1 MVATYGYF
9 WVEETWGSHIIS
21 KPEASHIFMCMHFDV
36 LCIFG
41 TLWTPG
47 ATLLINDNSLEY
59 NAHGIKQPGEIIVTE
74 VITAQV
80 VPSLTRHSPTAAG
93 KVLIEAEC
101 TDSSKQG
108 KVVSKVQ
115 VPTREQDEAF
125 YKVDP
130 VYLQKKNKL
139 SQDSTEHGYTGN
151 ITQEI
156 YWGSGLG

>member
-1 MVATYGYF
+1 M
-9 WVEETWGSHIIS
+9 
-21 KPEASHIFMCMHFDV
+21 
-36 LCIFG
+36 
-41 TLWTPG
+41 
-47 ATLLINDNSLEY
+47 EY
-59 NAHGIKQPGEIIVTE
+59 DAHGIKQPGEIIVTE

-80 VPSLTRHSPTAAG
+80 VPSLTRHSPTAPG
-93 KVLIEAEC
+93 KVLTEAEC
-101 TDSSKQG
+101 TDSPKQG

-115 VPTREQDEAF
+115 VPTREQDETF

-156 YWGSGLG
+156 Y